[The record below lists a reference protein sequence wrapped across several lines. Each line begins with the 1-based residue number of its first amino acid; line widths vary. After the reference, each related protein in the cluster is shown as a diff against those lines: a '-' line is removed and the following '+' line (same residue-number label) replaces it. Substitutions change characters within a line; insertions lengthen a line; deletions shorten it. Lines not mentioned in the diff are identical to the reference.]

1 MSNRYINMLIKKYL
15 KTIPVI
21 IAILI
26 CSNLRAQ
33 EDGNILDQVV
43 AVVGGNIILQSEIE
57 MQYLQFTMQQGAT
70 GAAPSVK
77 CEILESILFQKLL
90 LHQSE
95 VDSVEVSDTQVEAE
109 LDRRLRY
116 FIAQFGSQEK
126 FEEFYE
132 KSVVEFKEEFRD
144 QVHDQIRIDNV
155 QQTITENTLITPS
168 EVREFYKNIPVDS
181 IPMINSEVEI
191 GQIVKMPPVSKDEE
205 KRVIERLKEFKNR
218 IEAGENFATLAILYS
233 EDPGSA
239 ANGGELGLVG
249 RGELFSEFE
258 AVAFSLKDGQVSEI
272 VKTEAGFH
280 IMELIERRGEYVNV
294 RHILLVPKVST
305 LDLIKAKKEL
315 DSIAGLIE
323 DETYTFDDAVLEFSD
338 DPGKNNRGLIINQMS
353 GNSKFEV
360 DQLDPKVF
368 FVIDK
373 LEVDE
378 ISASVQ
384 FKTEDG
390 KDAYRILMLN
400 SRTDPHMANLKQDY
414 NRIQMWALEEKKSR
428 VIS

>member
-1 MSNRYINMLIKKYL
+1 VPNRYINMLLRKYL

-21 IAILI
+21 FAILI
-26 CSNLRAQ
+26 CSNLDAQ
-33 EDGNILDQVV
+33 KDDNILDQVV
-43 AVVGGNIILQSEIE
+43 AVVGGNIILQSDIE
-57 MQYLQFTMQQGAT
+57 MQYMQYKMQQAAT
-70 GAAPSVK
+70 GDAPSIK
-77 CEILESILFQKLL
+77 CEILESWLFQKLL

-95 VDSVEVSDTQVEAE
+95 VDSIEVSDTQVEAE

-116 FIAQFGSQEK
+116 FITQFGSQEK

-144 QVHDQIRIDNV
+144 QVRDQIRIDEV
-155 QQTITENTLITPS
+155 QRTITENTLITPS

-205 KRVIERLKEFKNR
+205 KRVIERLKEFKSR

-258 AVAFSLKDGQVSEI
+258 AVAFSLKEGKVSEI

-305 LDLIKAKKEL
+305 L
-315 DSIAGLIE
+315 
-323 DETYTFDDAVLEFSD
+323 Y
-338 DPGKNNRGLIINQMS
+338 
-353 GNSKFEV
+353 
-360 DQLDPKVF
+360 
-368 FVIDK
+368 
-373 LEVDE
+373 
-378 ISASVQ
+378 
-384 FKTEDG
+384 
-390 KDAYRILMLN
+390 
-400 SRTDPHMANLKQDY
+400 
-414 NRIQMWALEEKKSR
+414 
-428 VIS
+428 